1 MAKME
6 NLSKQRLKYL
16 SKLRLKKYRQQKG
29 AFLIEGKRLVE
40 TAVASDW
47 TVEEIYLS
55 QRGLDSF
62 SKSKLGK
69 NVALQKIPLF
79 SASHEEIESLCE
91 TETPQGVLGLVRAKK
106 FDLDDLPWKEVNLAL
121 LIEDLKDPGNLG
133 TIIRTAHGFGVGA
146 VFLTK
151 DCVELFNPK
160 VVRASMGSL
169 FYLPVFSEAT
179 AAVGLEL
186 SARELINTLKDKDF
200 EVITCD
206 PNAET
211 EISRR
216 RFPGRVCLLIGSEP
230 TGVSEDLGGLADA
243 SVRIPTI
250 ASLESLNVATACAI
264 SLYEISRQRGFLDHH
279 LQNWANDTDSV
290 SLTS

>member
-79 SASHEEIESLCE
+79 SARHKEIESLCE
-91 TETPQGVLGLVRAKK
+91 TETPQGVLGLVRIKR
-106 FDLDDLPWKEVNLAL
+106 FELDDLPWEEVNLAL
-121 LIEDLKDPGNLG
+121 LIENLKDPGNLG
-133 TIIRTAHGFGVGA
+133 TIIRTAHGFGVGV

-169 FYLPVFSEAT
+169 FYLPILSETT

-186 SARELINTLKDKDF
+186 SAGELINTLKDKDF

-206 PNAET
+206 SNAET

-216 RFPGRVCLLIGSEP
+216 RFPDRVCLLIGSEP
-230 TGVSEDLGGLADA
+230 TGVSEDLGGLADT

-264 SLYEISRQRGFLDHH
+264 SLYEIRRQRGFLSIT
-279 LQNWANDTDSV
+279 L
-290 SLTS
+290 

>member
-1 MAKME
+1 MAKIE

-55 QRGLDSF
+55 QRCLDSF

-79 SASHEEIESLCE
+79 SASHKEIEPLCE
-91 TETPQGVLGLVRAKK
+91 TETPQGVLGLVRIKG
-106 FDLDDLPWKEVNLAL
+106 FELDDLPWKEVNLAL

-151 DCVELFNPK
+151 GCVELFNPK

-169 FYLPVFSEAT
+169 FYLPILSEAT
-179 AAVGLEL
+179 AALGLEL
-186 SARELINTLKDKDF
+186 STTELIKTLKDREF

-211 EISRR
+211 EINRR
-216 RFPGRVCLLIGSEP
+216 RFPARVCLLLGSEP
-230 TGVSEDLGGLADA
+230 TGVSEHLGGLADA

-250 ASLESLNVATACAI
+250 ASLESLNVAAACAI
-264 SLYEISRQRGFLDHH
+264 SLYEISRQRGFLDTHPH
-279 LQNWANDTDSV
+279 TWANDTDSV